1 MLVKL
6 TTGEEPQ
13 HTTTTTTIASP
24 VDEDEIVKTN
34 QYLLGAISLK
44 FYVQLLCEID
54 PWTNKASRLYNIFT
68 SLQFRRK

>member
-13 HTTTTTTIASP
+13 HTTTIASP

-34 QYLLGAISLK
+34 QYPLGAISLT
-44 FYVQLLCEID
+44 FYEQPFV
-54 PWTNKASRLYNIFT
+54 
-68 SLQFRRK
+68 